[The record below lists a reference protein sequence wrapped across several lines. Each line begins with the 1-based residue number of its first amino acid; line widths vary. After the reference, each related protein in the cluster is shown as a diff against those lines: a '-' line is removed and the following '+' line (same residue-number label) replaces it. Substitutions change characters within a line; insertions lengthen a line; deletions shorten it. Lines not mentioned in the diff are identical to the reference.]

1 MCSHELSALIH
12 PDLVSWLDV
21 VLGIASG
28 TNPAPRDLIEHLRQE
43 GGENHPLLA
52 DARKL
57 LADMHEFQELGQE
70 HLEREKAKEV

>member
-1 MCSHELSALIH
+1 MLYSESPLEQTQRHVTE
-12 PDLVSWLDV
+12 
-21 VLGIASG
+21 GGERIAKQE
-28 TNPAPRDLIEHLRQE
+28 ALIEHLRQE